1 MLLLYFNVISYNLTL
16 LSFLSYLL
24 ENLNY
29 ICYQIIVVV
38 FLHFFGADS
47 GLGGK
52 TKFQR
57 VWVWVLV
64 LFCHPNSFWVW
75 IRVLISGVIWA
86 V

>member
-16 LSFLSYLL
+16 LSFLLYLL

-57 VWVWVLV
+57 VWVLV

-75 IRVLISGVIWA
+75 IRVLISGAIWA